1 MHKSGCD
8 GGPSMRGGMKGRLIG
23 AVRWTLTQGGKTAG
37 QNSQLR
43 SSVLAINPG
52 STSTKFGLYT
62 RQGAVWVRTVRHGD
76 EELRRFGDRPMVA
89 RLEYR
94 SAMIAQS
101 LEEMGYAPG
110 EVAGVAGR
118 GGLLPP
124 VPYGTYIVDDAMVQ
138 ELYAARRGEHASNL
152 GALLALRF
160 ARAAGPAGEVDAYGV
175 DPVTADEWQE
185 CARLSG
191 SPLIERSPIGHVLN
205 TRAVARRFARERN
218 IPYEELRLIVA
229 HMGSGITVSA
239 HRMGRMIDSNT
250 IEEGP
255 FGPDRTGGLPVRALV
270 KLSYSGQFAQ
280 KEMDR
285 GLFGNGGLYAY
296 LGTRDLLDVER
307 RIERGDRD
315 AALVWD
321 AMVYQIA
328 KEAGAMATVL
338 EGKVDALLLSG
349 GMAHSDR
356 LTGRLRE
363 TLEWIAPITVYPGED
378 ELQALAEGVFRVL
391 DGEEKARQL
400 AEEIRK
406 PAKLEAPRQPLVLG
420 IE

>member
-1 MHKSGCD
+1 
-8 GGPSMRGGMKGRLIG
+8 
-23 AVRWTLTQGGKTAG
+23 LTQNLAQSDAITGRDVV
-37 QNSQLR
+37 SR
-43 SSVLAINPG
+43 SRVLAINPG

-62 RQGAVWVRTVRHGD
+62 RQGAEWVRTVRHGD

-94 SAMIAQS
+94 AAMIAES
-101 LEEMGYAPG
+101 LEELGYANDQ
-110 EVAGVAGR
+110 VAGVAGR

-124 VPYGTYIVDDAMVQ
+124 VPCGTYIVDDAMVE
-138 ELYAARRGEHASNL
+138 ELHLARRGEHASNL

-160 ARAAGPAGEVDAYGV
+160 AHAANVDAFIV

-185 CARLSG
+185 CARVSG

-218 IPYEELRLIVA
+218 MPYQDLRLIVA

-239 HRMGRMIDSNT
+239 HRLGRMIDSNT

-255 FGPDRTGGLPVRALV
+255 FGPDRTGGLPVRALI
-270 KLSYSGQFAQ
+270 KLCYGGQFAQ
-280 KEMDR
+280 KEMDHK
-285 GLFGNGGLYAY
+285 LFGNGGLYAY
-296 LGTRDLLDVER
+296 LGTRDLMEVEKR
-307 RIERGDRD
+307 VDAGDHE
-315 AALVWD
+315 AALVWN

-338 EGKVDALLLSG
+338 DGKVDALVLTG
-349 GMAHSDR
+349 GMAHSER
-356 LTGRLRE
+356 LIGRLR
-363 TLEWIAPITVYPGED
+363 TSLEWIAPITVYPGED

-391 DGEEKARQL
+391 DGVEKAKRL
-400 AEEIRK
+400 SDEIRK
-406 PAKLEAPRQPLVLG
+406 PAQALVSRQALVLG
-420 IE
+420 ID

>member
-1 MHKSGCD
+1 MNDEPTGEQRARPRSG
-8 GGPSMRGGMKGRLIG
+8 
-23 AVRWTLTQGGKTAG
+23 
-37 QNSQLR
+37 
-43 SSVLAINPG
+43 VLAINPG

-94 SAMIAQS
+94 AEMIAQA
-101 LEEMGYAPG
+101 LNELGYAADQ
-110 EVAGVAGR
+110 VAGVAGR

-124 VPYGTYIVDDAMVQ
+124 IPCGTYLVDDAMVE

-152 GALLALRF
+152 GALLAQRF
-160 ARAAGPAGEVDAYGV
+160 ARAANVDAYIV

-191 SPLIERSPIGHVLN
+191 TPLIERSPIGHVLN
-205 TRAVARRFARERN
+205 TRAVAKRFARERN
-218 IPYEELRLIVA
+218 LRYEDLRLIVA

-239 HRMGRMIDSNT
+239 HRLGRLIDSNT

-255 FGPDRTGGLPVRALV
+255 FGPDRTGGLPVRALI
-270 KLSYSGQFAQ
+270 KLCYGGQLAQ
-280 KEMDR
+280 KEMDHNV
-285 GLFGNGGLYAY
+285 FGNGGLYAY
-296 LGTRDLLDVER
+296 LGTRDLTEVER
-307 RIERGDRD
+307 RVNAGD
-315 AALVWD
+315 AQTALVWD

-338 EGKVDALLLSG
+338 EGKVDALLLTG
-349 GMAHSDR
+349 GMAHSER
-356 LTGRLRE
+356 LIGRLR
-363 TLEWIAPITVYPGED
+363 TSLEWIAPITVYPGED

-391 DGEEKARQL
+391 DGEEKARRL
-400 AEEIRK
+400 ADEIRK
-406 PAKLEAPRQPLVLG
+406 PARPEAPRQPLVIG

>member
-1 MHKSGCD
+1 MHILNQSD
-8 GGPSMRGGMKGRLIG
+8 AIAEPVSNGRS
-23 AVRWTLTQGGKTAG
+23 R
-37 QNSQLR
+37 
-43 SSVLAINPG
+43 VLAINPG

-62 RQGAVWVRTVRHGD
+62 RQGAEWVRSVRHGD

-94 SAMIAQS
+94 AAMLAQS
-101 LEEMGYAPG
+101 LEELGYAG
-110 EVAGVAGR
+110 AEVAGVAGR

-124 VPYGTYIVDDAMVQ
+124 VSCGTYLVDDAMVE
-138 ELYAARRGEHASNL
+138 ELHFARRGEHASNL

-160 ARAAGPAGEVDAYGV
+160 ARAANVDAYIV
-175 DPVTADEWQE
+175 DPVTADEWQD

-205 TRAVARRFARERN
+205 TRAVARRYARERKMR
-218 IPYEELRLIVA
+218 YEDLRLIVA

-239 HRMGRMIDSNT
+239 HRLGRMIDSNT

-255 FGPDRTGGLPVRALV
+255 FGPDRTGGLPVRALI
-270 KLSYSGQFAQ
+270 KLCYSGQFAQ
-280 KEMDR
+280 KEMDHKA
-285 GLFGNGGLYAY
+285 FGNGGLYAY
-296 LGTRDLLDVER
+296 LGSRDLMEVER
-307 RIERGDRD
+307 RVDAGDRN

-328 KEAGAMATVL
+328 KETGAMATVL
-338 EGKVDALLLSG
+338 QGDVDAMVLTG
-349 GMAHSDR
+349 GMAHSSR
-356 LTGRLRE
+356 LIAGLRDA
-363 TLEWIAPITVYPGED
+363 LEWIAPITAYPGED

-391 DGEEKARQL
+391 DGEEKAKRL
-400 AEEIRK
+400 ADEIRK
-406 PAKLEAPRQPLVLG
+406 PAQADAPRQPLVLG

>member
-1 MHKSGCD
+1 
-8 GGPSMRGGMKGRLIG
+8 
-23 AVRWTLTQGGKTAG
+23 
-37 QNSQLR
+37 
-43 SSVLAINPG
+43 
-52 STSTKFGLYT
+52 
-62 RQGAVWVRTVRHGD
+62 
-76 EELRRFGDRPMVA
+76 ELRRFGDRPMVA

-94 SAMIAQS
+94 AEMIARS
-101 LEEMGYAPG
+101 LSELNYDPE

-124 VPYGTYIVDDAMVQ
+124 ITCGTYLVDDDMVA

-160 ARAAGPAGEVDAYGV
+160 ARAAGVGAYIV

-191 SPLIERSPIGHVLN
+191 TPLVERSPIAHVLN
-205 TRAVARRFARERN
+205 TRAVAKRFAREKG
-218 IPYEELRLIVA
+218 IPYEDLRLIVS
-229 HMGSGITVSA
+229 HMGSGISVSA
-239 HRMGRMIDSNT
+239 HRLGRMIDSNT

-255 FGPDRTGGLPVRALV
+255 FGPDRTGGLPVRALI
-270 KLSYSGQFAQ
+270 KICYGGQFAQ

-285 GLFGNGGLYAY
+285 KVFGNGGLYAY
-296 LGTRDLLDVER
+296 LGTRDLTEVER
-307 RIERGDRD
+307 RIDAGDRE

-328 KEAGAMATVL
+328 KEAGAMSTVL
-338 EGKVDALLLSG
+338 EGKVDALLLTG
-349 GMAHSDR
+349 GMAHSAR
-356 LTGRLRE
+356 LIERLRSS
-363 TLEWIAPITVYPGED
+363 LEWIAPITVYPGED
-378 ELQALAEGVFRVL
+378 ELQALADGVFRVL
-391 DGEEKARQL
+391 DGEEKAKLL

-406 PAKLEAPRQPLVLG
+406 PAQPVAPRQPLAFG

>member
-1 MHKSGCD
+1 MTQNLAQSD
-8 GGPSMRGGMKGRLIG
+8 AITGRD
-23 AVRWTLTQGGKTAG
+23 VV
-37 QNSQLR
+37 SR
-43 SSVLAINPG
+43 SRVLAINPG

-62 RQGAVWVRTVRHGD
+62 RQGAEWVRTVRHGD

-94 SAMIAQS
+94 AAMIAES
-101 LEEMGYAPG
+101 LEELGYANDQ
-110 EVAGVAGR
+110 VAGVAGR

-124 VPYGTYIVDDAMVQ
+124 VPCGTYIVDDAMVE
-138 ELYAARRGEHASNL
+138 ELHLARRGEHASNL

-160 ARAAGPAGEVDAYGV
+160 AHAANVDAFIV

-185 CARLSG
+185 CARVSG

-218 IPYEELRLIVA
+218 MPYQDLRLIVA

-239 HRMGRMIDSNT
+239 HRLGRMIDSNT

-255 FGPDRTGGLPVRALV
+255 FGPDRTGGLPVRALI
-270 KLSYSGQFAQ
+270 KLCYGGQFAQ
-280 KEMDR
+280 KEMDHK
-285 GLFGNGGLYAY
+285 LFGNGGLYAY
-296 LGTRDLLDVER
+296 LGTRDLMEVEKR
-307 RIERGDRD
+307 VDAGDHE
-315 AALVWD
+315 AALVWN

-338 EGKVDALLLSG
+338 DGKVDALVLTG
-349 GMAHSDR
+349 GMAHSER
-356 LTGRLRE
+356 LIGRLR
-363 TLEWIAPITVYPGED
+363 TSLEWIAPITVYPGED

-391 DGEEKARQL
+391 DGVEKAKRL
-400 AEEIRK
+400 SDEIRK
-406 PAKLEAPRQPLVLG
+406 PAQALVSRQALVLG
-420 IE
+420 ID

>member
-1 MHKSGCD
+1 METKKQSD
-8 GGPSMRGGMKGRLIG
+8 AIAEQGPGSRNR
-23 AVRWTLTQGGKTAG
+23 
-37 QNSQLR
+37 
-43 SSVLAINPG
+43 VLAINPG

-62 RQGAVWVRTVRHGD
+62 RHGAEWVRTVRHGD

-94 SAMIAQS
+94 AAMIAES
-101 LEEMGYAPG
+101 LEEMGYRNN

-124 VPYGTYIVDDAMVQ
+124 ISCGTYLVDDAMVE
-138 ELYAARRGEHASNL
+138 ELHLARRGEHASNL

-160 ARAAGPAGEVDAYGV
+160 AQAANVDAYIV
-175 DPVTADEWQE
+175 DPVTADEWQD

-205 TRAVARRFARERN
+205 TRAVARRYARERKMR
-218 IPYEELRLIVA
+218 YEDLRLIVA

-239 HRMGRMIDSNT
+239 HKLGRMIDSNT

-255 FGPDRTGGLPVRALV
+255 FGPDRTGGLPVRALI
-270 KLSYSGQFAQ
+270 KLCYSGQFAQ
-280 KEMDR
+280 KEIDHR
-285 GLFGNGGLYAY
+285 AFGNGGLYAY
-296 LGTRDLLDVER
+296 LGTRDLMEVER
-307 RIERGDRD
+307 RVDAGDRE

-328 KEAGAMATVL
+328 KETGAMATVL
-338 EGKVDALLLSG
+338 QGSVDALVLTG
-349 GMAHSDR
+349 GMAHSAR
-356 LTGRLRE
+356 LIERLRAS
-363 TLEWIAPITVYPGED
+363 LEWIAPITVYPGED

-391 DGEEKARQL
+391 DGEEKAKRL
-400 AEEIRK
+400 ADEIRV
-406 PAKLEAPRQPLVLG
+406 PALAAAPRQPLVLG

>member
-1 MHKSGCD
+1 MHDNAKTGDVGRIRSG
-8 GGPSMRGGMKGRLIG
+8 
-23 AVRWTLTQGGKTAG
+23 
-37 QNSQLR
+37 
-43 SSVLAINPG
+43 VLAINPG
-52 STSTKFGLYT
+52 STSTKFGQYT

-94 SAMIAQS
+94 AEMIARS
-101 LEEMGYAPG
+101 LSELNYAPE

-124 VPYGTYIVDDAMVQ
+124 ITCGTYLVDDDMVA

-160 ARAAGPAGEVDAYGV
+160 ARAAGVGAYIV

-191 SPLIERSPIGHVLN
+191 TPLVERSPIAHVLN
-205 TRAVARRFARERN
+205 TRAVAKRFAREKG
-218 IPYEELRLIVA
+218 IPYEDLRLIVS
-229 HMGSGITVSA
+229 HMGSGISVSA
-239 HRMGRMIDSNT
+239 HRLGRMIDSNT

-255 FGPDRTGGLPVRALV
+255 FGPDRTGGLPVRALI
-270 KLSYSGQFAQ
+270 KICYGGQFAQ

-285 GLFGNGGLYAY
+285 KVFGNGGLYAY
-296 LGTRDLLDVER
+296 LGTRDLTEVER
-307 RIERGDRD
+307 RIDAGDRE

-328 KEAGAMATVL
+328 KEAGAMSTVL
-338 EGKVDALLLSG
+338 EGKVDALLLTG
-349 GMAHSDR
+349 GMAHSAR
-356 LTGRLRE
+356 LIERLRSS
-363 TLEWIAPITVYPGED
+363 LEWIAPITVYPGED
-378 ELQALAEGVFRVL
+378 ELQALADGVFRVL
-391 DGEEKARQL
+391 DGEEKAKLL

-406 PAKLEAPRQPLVLG
+406 PAQPVAPRQPLAFG